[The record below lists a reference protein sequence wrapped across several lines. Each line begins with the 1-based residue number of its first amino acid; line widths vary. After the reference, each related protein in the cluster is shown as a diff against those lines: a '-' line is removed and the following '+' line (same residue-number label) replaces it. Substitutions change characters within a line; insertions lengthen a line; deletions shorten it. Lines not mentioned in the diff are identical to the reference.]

1 MRQLLEKTTDNPGR
15 AKDALA
21 DAVIDCWVV
30 HGATFVAGG
39 RGVEN
44 TSGGQSVQTG
54 QSRSARSGA
63 RSVGRSVG
71 GSDAGADAGAGVD
84 MDSDTDTDTVA
95 WEEEG
100 DVEEYGEAE
109 VEACFLS
116 MDVLGLMLSTCSQ
129 RGKVRRRVY
138 QTQFTFSV
146 QGRTQW

>member
-63 RSVGRSVG
+63 RSVG
-71 GSDAGADAGAGVD
+71 GSDVGADVD